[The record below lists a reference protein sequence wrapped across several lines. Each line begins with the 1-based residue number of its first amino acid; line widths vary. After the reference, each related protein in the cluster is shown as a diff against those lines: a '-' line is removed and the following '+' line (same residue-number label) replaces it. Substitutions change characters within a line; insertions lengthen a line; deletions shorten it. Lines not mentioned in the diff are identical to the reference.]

1 MAKYSREL
9 NETLDA
15 KVRVLASS
23 YEGLKFIT
31 IEPIRLTSK
40 KAYGEVKK
48 ADELVTL
55 FTGDPDMVAVAI
67 NEELFLLLD
76 EQSQDVLIDSL
87 LAQISYDDE
96 KEKVVITKPELNV
109 GIGMYHKY
117 KDVAVQ
123 KAELAYYTLQ
133 QIEEK
138 KREEKRKAKEEK
150 AQKKKEQKQ
159 HKQ

>member
-9 NETLDA
+9 DEDLEA
-15 KVRVLASS
+15 KVRVLAST

-31 IEPIRLTSK
+31 IEPIKLTSK
-40 KAYGEVKK
+40 KSYGEVVK
-48 ADELVTL
+48 ANELVTL
-55 FTGDPDMVAVAI
+55 FTGDPDMVCVAL
-67 NEELFLLLD
+67 NEELFKLLD

-87 LAQISYDDE
+87 LSMISYDDE

-109 GIGMYHKY
+109 GVGMYHKY

-123 KAELAYYTLQ
+123 KLELAYYTLQ

-138 KREEKRKAKEEK
+138 KKEEK
-150 AQKKKEQKQ
+150 LKAKAEKAEKKKQQARKQ
-159 HKQ
+159 

>member
-1 MAKYSREL
+1 MAKYSRDL
-9 NETLDA
+9 DETLDA
-15 KVRVLASS
+15 KVRVMASA

-31 IEPIRLTSK
+31 IEPIKLISK

-48 ADELVTL
+48 SDELTAL

-87 LAQISYDDE
+87 LATISYDDE
-96 KEKVVITKPELNV
+96 KEKVVLTKPELNI

-117 KDVAVQ
+117 KDIAVQ

-138 KREEKRKAKEEK
+138 KKEEKRKAKEEK
-150 AQKKKEQKQ
+150 AQKKKEKQ
-159 HKQ
+159 MHR